1 MPEPAADHIAGAEL
15 ARAPAGVMYSCFGER
30 YIAEAARA
38 ARSSLRHNDVPH
50 LIFAAGEVRDPPP
63 GVTVVGFEPT
73 SSAPFLDRIA
83 NMRRSPFE
91 RTLCLDTDTF
101 VVEEMVGVF
110 ALLDRYDLALALAPA
125 YRGLDDPEV
134 PAAFPEFNCGVVA
147 WRSSE
152 RVAAFLQSWEETY
165 RAWLVEDVLTGPDGE
180 AHPTRTG
187 IGDQPAFRRCAWQ
200 HGMRVATLPPEYN
213 LRLGFQ
219 TTVVDRVRLL
229 HGHTGRYE
237 KLARQYNREIV
248 PRTYPQENFVRR
260 AGRRAYE
267 RLRRARG

>member
-1 MPEPAADHIAGAEL
+1 LPEPATDEIDVPKL
-15 ARAPAGVMYSCFGER
+15 MPAPAGIMYSCFGEK

-38 ARSSLRHNDVPH
+38 ARSSLRHNDIPH
-50 LIFAAGEVRDPPP
+50 LIFAAGEVHDPPA
-63 GVTVVGFEPT
+63 GVPVVSFEPIST
-73 SSAPFLDRIA
+73 APFVDRIA

-91 RTLCLDTDTF
+91 RTLYLDTDTF
-101 VVEEMVGVF
+101 VVDEMVGVF
-110 ALLDRYDLALALAPA
+110 ELLDHYDLALAQAPA

-152 RVAAFLQSWEETY
+152 SVAAFLRSWEETY
-165 RAWLVEDVLTGPDGE
+165 RAWLVEDVLPGLDGDT
-180 AHPTRTG
+180 HPTRTE

-213 LRLGFQ
+213 LRLGIR

-229 HGHTGRYE
+229 HGRSQKYE
-237 KLARQYNREIV
+237 RLAKQYNSKIV
-248 PRTYPQENFVRR
+248 PRTYPQERLVRR
-260 AGRRAYE
+260 LGRRAYT
-267 RLRRARG
+267 RLSANVR

>member
-1 MPEPAADHIAGAEL
+1 MP
-15 ARAPAGVMYSCFGER
+15 APAGVMYSAFGEK

-50 LIFAAGEVRDPPP
+50 LIFAGGEVRDPPP
-63 GVTVVGFEPT
+63 GVTVVGFEPI
-73 SSAPFLDRIA
+73 SSAPFIDRIA

-91 RTLCLDTDTF
+91 RTLYLDTDTF
-101 VVEEMVGVF
+101 VVDEIVGVF
-110 ALLDRYDLALALAPA
+110 QLLDHYDLAVVQAPA

-134 PAAFPEFNCGVVA
+134 PAAFPEYNCGVVA
-147 WRSSE
+147 WRASE
-152 RVAAFLQSWEETY
+152 SVAAFLRSWEETY
-165 RAWLVEDVLTGPDGE
+165 RAWLVEDVLRGLDGGE
-180 AHPTRTG
+180 HPTRTE

-213 LRLGFQ
+213 LRLGFR

-237 KLARQYNREIV
+237 SLAKQYNSKIV
-248 PRTYPQENFVRR
+248 PRTYPQERLIRR
-260 AGRRAYE
+260 LGRGVYE
-267 RLRRARG
+267 RMRRPVR